1 MTSADLKEG
10 LMFYSEYSGNVG
22 TIVIRTEKLASI
34 SWIKTP
40 ENKKIAYIV
49 NMLDDPYEVGV
60 IIKRFKSGDWREL
73 TPLEIEL
80 WS

>member
-22 TIVIRTEKLASI
+22 TIVKRTEKHASI

-49 NMLDDPYEVGV
+49 NILDVQYEVGFM
-60 IIKRFKSGDWREL
+60 IKRFKSGDWREL